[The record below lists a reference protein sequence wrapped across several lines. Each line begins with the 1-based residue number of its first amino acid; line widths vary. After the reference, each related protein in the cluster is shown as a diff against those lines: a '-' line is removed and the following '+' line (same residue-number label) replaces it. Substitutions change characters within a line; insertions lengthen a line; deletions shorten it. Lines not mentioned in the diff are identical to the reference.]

1 MGLFGKKKNKITSM
15 QKATQSVMLIIQ
27 TDSRGKVKLT
37 QSSKRLI
44 QMNSGEVQFIEEK
57 GKTYT
62 LNKIDLDIIPKS
74 KYSSGLLYLTDK
86 DNGQKI
92 VIGFQVTKDAGMFL
106 KTFIPAFWLALGLF
120 FFDQKERTFGRK

>member
-15 QKATQSVMLIIQ
+15 QKATQSVMLSIQ

-37 QSSKRLI
+37 QSSKRLM
-44 QMNSGEVQFIEEK
+44 QTNPGEVQFIEEK
-57 GKTYT
+57 GKIYT
-62 LNKIDLDIIPKS
+62 LNKIDLDIIPQS
-74 KYSSGLLYLTDK
+74 KHSSGLLYLTDK

-106 KTFIPAFWLALGLF
+106 KTFIPDFWLAFGLF
-120 FFDQKERTFGRK
+120 FLGPKEHTFE

>member
-15 QKATQSVMLIIQ
+15 QKATQSVMLSIQ

-44 QMNSGEVQFIEEK
+44 QTNPGEVQFIEEK
-57 GKTYT
+57 GKIYT
-62 LNKIDLDIIPKS
+62 LNKIDLDIIPQS
-74 KYSSGLLYLTDK
+74 KHSSGMLYLTDK

-106 KTFIPAFWLALGLF
+106 KTFIPDFWLAFGLF
-120 FFDQKERTFGRK
+120 FLSSKEHTFE

>member
-15 QKATQSVMLIIQ
+15 QKATQSVMLSIQ

-44 QMNSGEVQFIEEK
+44 QTNPGEVQFIEEK
-57 GKTYT
+57 GKIYT
-62 LNKIDLDIIPKS
+62 LNKIDLDIIPQS
-74 KYSSGLLYLTDK
+74 KHSSGMLYLTDK

-106 KTFIPAFWLALGLF
+106 KTFIPDFWLAFGLF
-120 FFDQKERTFGRK
+120 FLSSKEHMFE

>member
-1 MGLFGKKKNKITSM
+1 MGLFSKKNKNAPTVM
-15 QKATQSVMLIIQ
+15 QKATQSVMLSIQ
-27 TDSRGKVKLT
+27 SDSRGKVKLT

-44 QMNSGEVQFIEEK
+44 QMNPGEVQFIEEK
-57 GKTYT
+57 GKIYT
-62 LNKIDLDIIPKS
+62 LNKVDLDIIPNS
-74 KYSSGLLYLTDK
+74 KHSSGLLYLTDK

-120 FFDQKERTFGRK
+120 FFGFKERTFG

>member
-1 MGLFGKKKNKITSM
+1 MEVNMGLFGKKKNKITSM
-15 QKATQSVMLIIQ
+15 EKATQSVMLIIQ

-44 QMNSGEVQFIEEK
+44 QMNPGEVQFIEEK

-106 KTFIPAFWLALGLF
+106 KTFIPVF
-120 FFDQKERTFGRK
+120 

>member
-44 QMNSGEVQFIEEK
+44 QMNPGEVQFIEEK

-120 FFDQKERTFGRK
+120 FFDQKERMFGRK

>member
-15 QKATQSVMLIIQ
+15 QKATQSVMLSIQ
-27 TDSRGKVKLT
+27 TDSRGEVKLT

-44 QMNSGEVQFIEEK
+44 QTNPGEVQFIEEK
-57 GKTYT
+57 GKIYT
-62 LNKIDLDIIPKS
+62 LNKIDLDIIPQS
-74 KYSSGLLYLTDK
+74 KHSSGMLYLTDK

-106 KTFIPAFWLALGLF
+106 KTFIPDFWLAFGLF
-120 FFDQKERTFGRK
+120 FLSSKEHTFE

>member
-15 QKATQSVMLIIQ
+15 QKATQSVMLSIQ

-44 QMNSGEVQFIEEK
+44 QTNPGEVQFIEEK
-57 GKTYT
+57 GKIYT
-62 LNKIDLDIIPKS
+62 LNKIDLDIIPQS
-74 KYSSGLLYLTDK
+74 KHSSGLLYLTDK

-106 KTFIPAFWLALGLF
+106 KTFIPDFWLAFGLF
-120 FFDQKERTFGRK
+120 FSNQKEHTFG